1 MAMDAIS
8 LITTVTQLMG
18 PITDLYQQQK
28 KTSTAMKPPAA
39 VVRQYEDAVYTFRD
53 QKASGAVKG
62 IIQILLDSVEAF
74 EGGRVLDAGRAVMV
88 ALEQF
93 EAAGKDLEV
102 TITPDQAAAMGRFR
116 TQLFKLVVPSPEL
129 KQKRMDL

>member
-1 MAMDAIS
+1 MDAIS
-8 LITTVTQLMG
+8 FITTVTQLMG

-28 KTSTAMKPPAA
+28 KASSLMKPAAA
-39 VVRQYEDAVYTFRD
+39 VVRQYEDAVYRLRN
-53 QKASGAVKG
+53 QKVSGAMKG

-74 EGGRVLDAGRAVMV
+74 EGGRVLDAGRAVML

-102 TITPDQAAAMGRFR
+102 TITPDEAVTLGRFR
-116 TQLFKLVVPSPEL
+116 SQLFKLVVPSPEL